1 MDSVS
6 TTKPSAEER
15 NWAVIAHLSALA
27 GLVIWGLGIVLG
39 PLIVWLLKKD
49 QMPFVDEQGK
59 EALNFQITVFLAGV
73 VCSSLI
79 FLLIGVPLLVPSF
92 IYEGVHNQ
100 HHAKRY
106 YGTVDDPE
114 YLHAPFVDLN
124 ARLLELFDQGDTA
137 TAARDLEGY
146 LIQSERMVLSV
157 YSAHVD

>member
-6 TTKPSAEER
+6 TTTKPSAEER

-79 FLLIGVPLLVPSF
+79 FLLIGVPLLVALCVFDFVCVVIAAVKTS
-92 IYEGVHNQ
+92 EGVGY
-100 HHAKRY
+100 RY
-106 YGTVDDPE
+106 PVS
-114 YLHAPFVDLN
+114 L
-124 ARLLELFDQGDTA
+124 RL
-137 TAARDLEGY
+137 
-146 LIQSERMVLSV
+146 IK
-157 YSAHVD
+157 